1 MNVCNRSQLGSA
13 PPDRTPCP
21 SRIIAMEQSI
31 CKYAEEP
38 SKSVIT
44 PELGLNFDLLGEAC
58 NFYNL
63 YSWEIGFAIKY
74 GKSR

>member
-1 MNVCNRSQLGSA
+1 
-13 PPDRTPCP
+13 
-21 SRIIAMEQSI
+21 MEQSI